1 MRIQDFALITFTI
14 LMQLSVG
21 AFVVLAFAR
30 LYATRKA
37 NVNEADRLSD
47 RALYWI
53 VPIVILGLLAS
64 LLHLGDPL
72 GAYRAINNFGTSW
85 LSREIA
91 FSVAFT
97 LLATLYTFLQWR
109 KILSVGLRNVLAW
122 ITALVGLGLV
132 YIMGNVYLLDAQ
144 PAWNTWVTPVTFF
157 LTTFLLGTL
166 AIGAVFVATYASV
179 KRREPEHAKTQ
190 LGLVRDIVRW
200 IAISAVILLGI
211 QVVILPLYLAT
222 LGAGPTAAAA
232 TAALLVGPFGW
243 ALILRIALVFLGAGV
258 VGMFLYQNAQ
268 STGKENA
275 LGNLAYTS
283 FVLVLAAEVIGRYLF
298 YATHVRLGI

>member
-1 MRIQDFALITFTI
+1 MNIQDFALITFTI

-37 NVNEADRLSD
+37 NVNEADRLTD

-72 GAYRAINNFGTSW
+72 GAYRAINNFATSW

-91 FSVAFT
+91 FGVGFT
-97 LLATLYTFLQWR
+97 VLAVVYAFLQWR
-109 KILSVGLRNVLAW
+109 KLFSIGLRNVLAW

-132 YIMGNVYLLDAQ
+132 YVMGNVYLLDAQ
-144 PAWNTWVTPVTFF
+144 PAWNTWVTPASFF

-166 AIGAVFVATYASV
+166 AVGAVFVANYASV

-190 LGLVRDIVRW
+190 LGLVRDMVRW
-200 IAISAVILLGI
+200 IVVVAVILLGI
-211 QVVILPLYLAT
+211 QLVILPLYLAT
-222 LGAGPTAAAA
+222 LGAGSTAAAA
-232 TAALLVGPFGW
+232 TAALLIGPFGW
-243 ALILRIALVFLGAGV
+243 ALVLRIALVFLGASVIGV
-258 VGMFLYQNAQ
+258 FLYQNTQ
-268 STGKENA
+268 STGKENI

-283 FVLVLAAEVIGRYLF
+283 FFLVLAAEVIGRYLF

>member
-37 NVNEADRLSD
+37 NVNEANRLSD

-64 LLHLGDPL
+64 LLHLGNPL
-72 GAYRAINNFGTSW
+72 GAYRAVNNFGTSW
-85 LSREIA
+85 LSREIT

-97 LLATLYTFLQWR
+97 LLAFLYTLLQWR

-132 YIMGNVYLLDAQ
+132 YVMGNVYLLDAQ
-144 PAWNTWVTPVTFF
+144 PAWNTWVTLVTFF

-166 AIGAVFVATYASV
+166 AVGAVFVTTYASV

-190 LGLVRDIVRW
+190 FGLVRDIVRW
-200 IAISAVILLGI
+200 IAVVAVILLGI
-211 QVVILPLYLAT
+211 QLVILPLYVASLSSGSA
-222 LGAGPTAAAA
+222 AAAA
-232 TAALLVGPFGW
+232 TATLLVGPFGW
-243 ALILRIALVFLGAGV
+243 ALILRVALVFLGAGV

-268 STGKENA
+268 SAGKENV

-283 FVLVLAAEVIGRYLF
+283 FILVLAAEVIGRYLF

>member
-37 NVNEADRLSD
+37 NVGEADRLSD

-53 VPIVILGLLAS
+53 LPVVVLGLLAS

-72 GAYRAINNFGTSW
+72 GAYRAVNNFGTSW
-85 LSREIA
+85 LSREIT
-91 FSVAFT
+91 FGVGFT
-97 LLATLYTFLQWR
+97 VLAVVFAFLQWR
-109 KILSVGLRNVLAW
+109 KILSVGLRNLIVW
-122 ITALVGLGLV
+122 ITALVGLALI
-132 YIMGNVYLLDAQ
+132 YSMGNVYLLEAQ
-144 PAWNTWVTPVTFF
+144 PAWNTWVTPVSFF
-157 LTTFLLGTL
+157 ITTFLLGTM
-166 AIGAVFVATYASV
+166 AVGAVFVATYASI

-190 LGLVRDIVRW
+190 LGLVRDVVRW
-200 IAISAVILLGI
+200 IAITAVVLLGI
-211 QVVILPLYLAT
+211 QVVILPFYLAT
-222 LGAGPTAAAA
+222 LGTGPAAAVD
-232 TAALLVGPFGW
+232 TAALLVGPLGW
-243 ALILRIALVFLGAGV
+243 ALILRVGLVFLGAGV

-268 STGKENA
+268 SSGKESV

-298 YATHVRLGI
+298 YAAHVKIGI